1 MPHLYAP
8 RVCLG
13 ALVLLAAC
21 PDLINPA
28 DSASASATTT
38 ATGEP
43 ATTTTTAP
51 DPTTGFEPLCLPG
64 QTRCDPGQANVLQ
77 TCKATGTEWESSP
90 CAHQCVDDIESSAC
104 AGPCDTDDDPTSIGC
119 EFLAIRM
126 DSHNGPD
133 EPDALI
139 VGNTDPDE
147 LAAVQLYY
155 TPANDFT
162 EQAIL
167 DPVILAPGESH
178 VFDITVDPLAFTSFR
193 NGGVFRLVSDRP
205 VAAYLHSPLA
215 NDSSNDASML
225 LPVRWLRKDYVVAS
239 WPPFVDAA
247 QPDTINGRPSY
258 FTVIALED
266 DTTVTWQPRQ
276 RTAGFG
282 TQFEAV
288 EPGATGTKVMHRFD
302 VLQVAA
308 SSPPGDTDY
317 VHHDVSGTLVSADK
331 NIWVMGATDCAYVPF
346 GSGWCN
352 HLQEQ
357 MIPLEYWGSTYIGPP
372 SPPRSGTE
380 KQYWRVYAGDDDVTL
395 AITNSGDANTEFK
408 MLAERG
414 EFVEVEADFGVSLL
428 FVGLNDAP
436 ILPVQYLAGNEAAG
450 GIGDPAMIQMIAVE
464 QWRDRYVFV
473 TGADYE
479 ANFVQIVR
487 RTGGADV
494 TIDGQ
499 VVGDWKLANF
509 AGDDNYQIADFPLP
523 GGADAITSMAASTEP
538 FGIHVIGYNP
548 AGPGDKTSAY
558 AYPGGMRLEK
568 LFVP

>member
-1 MPHLYAP
+1 MSQRLRPA
-8 RVCLG
+8 CLG

-21 PDLINPA
+21 PDLLPA
-28 DSASASATTT
+28 DTESAGTTAP

-43 ATTTTTAP
+43 ATATTAEP
-51 DPTTGFEPLCLPG
+51 DPTTGFVPLCLPG
-64 QTRCDPGQANVLQ
+64 QTRCDPGQPNVLQ
-77 TCKATGTEWESSP
+77 TCEDTGAAWKSAA
-90 CAHQCVDDIESSAC
+90 CAHECVEDIGSASC
-104 AGPCDTDDDPTSIGC
+104 AGPCDSDDDPTSIGC

-126 DSHNGPD
+126 ASFNGPD
-133 EPDALI
+133 DTDALI
-139 VGNTDPDE
+139 VGNTDPVE
-147 LAAVQLYY
+147 LAAVQLWF
-155 TPANDFT
+155 TPANEFT

-178 VFDITVDPLAFTSFR
+178 VFDITVDPLAFTNFR

-215 NDSSNDASML
+215 NEASNDASML
-225 LPVRWLRKDYVVAS
+225 LPVRWLGKDYVVAS
-239 WPPFVDAA
+239 WPPFVDADE
-247 QPDTINGRPSY
+247 PDAVNGRPSY

-266 DTTVTWQPRQ
+266 DTTVTWKPRR
-276 RTAGFG
+276 RTAGLG
-282 TQFEAV
+282 AQFDPV
-288 EPGATGTKVMHRFD
+288 EPGGAGTKTMRRFD

-317 VHHDVSGTLVSADK
+317 AHHDVSGTLVSADK
-331 NIWVMGATDCAYVPF
+331 NIWVMGATECAYVPF

-357 MIPLEYWGSTYIGPP
+357 MIPLEYWGSTYVAPP
-372 SPPRSGTE
+372 SPPRSGSE
-380 KQYWRVYAGDDDVTL
+380 KQYWRVYAGDDDVTIGISST
-395 AITNSGDANTEFK
+395 ADPDNIEFETI
-408 MLAERG
+408 AERG
-414 EFVEVEADFGVSLL
+414 DFREFEADFGVSLL
-428 FVGLNDAP
+428 FVGLNEAP
-436 ILPVQYLAGNEAAG
+436 ILPVQYLAGNQAAG
-450 GIGDPAMIQMIAVE
+450 GIGDPAMVQMIAAE
-464 QWRDRYVFV
+464 QWRERYVFV

-479 ANFVQIVR
+479 ANFVQVVR

-499 VVGDWKLANF
+499 VVGGWKLANF
-509 AGDDNYQIADFPLP
+509 AGADNYQIADVPLAS
-523 GGADAITSMAASTEP
+523 GGEAATYVADSAEP
-538 FGIHVIGYNP
+538 FGITVVGYNP